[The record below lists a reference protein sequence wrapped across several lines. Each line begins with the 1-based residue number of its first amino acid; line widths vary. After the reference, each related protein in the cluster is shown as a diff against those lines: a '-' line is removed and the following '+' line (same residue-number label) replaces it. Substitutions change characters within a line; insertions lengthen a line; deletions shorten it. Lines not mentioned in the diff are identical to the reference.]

1 MHLLWMD
8 PYHPDGRPRASRFK
22 KNFSQNKKERTRS
35 RRKERKKSQTER
47 EEIVPSP
54 ALLRTAR
61 SSRAIPSVYPT
72 SFFLIVCFL
81 TNNTDFF
88 FFYAEKEKEHS
99 RRKLES

>member
-1 MHLLWMD
+1 MMHLLWMD

-72 SFFLIVCFL
+72 SFFLILCVF
-81 TNNTDFF
+81 
-88 FFYAEKEKEHS
+88 
-99 RRKLES
+99 